1 MARIRSALPA
11 RGKSSIEDEI
21 AHLRGLELAGLRAR
35 WQRVMGRQ
43 APLHI
48 PQHLLFAILAYR
60 IQAEALGDL
69 DAETTRLLKKIG
81 SAEGTNKVA
90 PLTAAYD
97 QRRRDLLPGT
107 VLTREWNGRNHR
119 IMLVTEGFAWEG
131 RTYDSLSGV
140 AFAITGTKWNGP
152 RFFGL
157 RDKIPAEVGP

>member
-1 MARIRSALPA
+1 MARRRSASAAGAKL
-11 RGKSSIEDEI
+11 SIEEEI
-21 AHLRGLELAGLRAR
+21 GHLRGLELAGLRAR
-35 WQRVMGRQ
+35 WQSLMGRP

-48 PQHLLFAILAYR
+48 PQHLLFGILAYR

-81 SAEGTNKVA
+81 SVKSASEIA
-90 PLTAAYD
+90 PLADASD

-119 IMLVTEGFAWEG
+119 VMLVAEGFAWEG
-131 RTYDSLSGV
+131 RTYDSLSSI

-157 RDKIPAEVGP
+157 RDKIPAEVRQ

>member
-1 MARIRSALPA
+1 MTRIRSALPA
-11 RGKSSIEDEI
+11 RRKLWIEDEI
-21 AHLRGLELAGLRAR
+21 AHLRGLDLAGLRAR
-35 WQRVMGRQ
+35 WQSVMGRR

-69 DAETTRLLKKIG
+69 GAETTRLLKKIG
-81 SAEGTNKVA
+81 SAEGTHEVA

-107 VLTREWNGRNHR
+107 VLTREWNGRHHR
-119 IMLVTEGFAWEG
+119 VMLVAEGFAWEG
-131 RTYDSLSGV
+131 RIYDSLSSI
-140 AFAITGTKWNGP
+140 AFAITGTKWSGP

-157 RDKIPAEVGP
+157 RDKIPTEVNQ